1 MEEMSLGYFYRA
13 GGFGM
18 HQVALFALVVLVAA
32 GRFAY
37 QPDERKVPFLR
48 TMSAATL
55 LAIAFAV
62 TSNVATVF
70 WSVPK
75 HVPDQASWPRI
86 LLIGLFE
93 SLTPAVLGVGLLS
106 IAWLVKAVGM
116 RRLVQRLP

>member
-1 MEEMSLGYFYRA
+1 MEEMSLSYLFRA

-18 HQVALFALVVLVAA
+18 HQVTLFAVVVLVAA

-37 QPDERKVPFLR
+37 RPDERKVPFLR

-62 TSNVATVF
+62 TTNITTVLY
-70 WSVPK
+70 SVPN
-75 HVPDQASWPRI
+75 HFPDERTWPRT
-86 LLIGLFE
+86 LLVGFFE
-93 SLTPAVLGVGLLS
+93 SLTPAVMGLGLLS
-106 IAWLVKAVGM
+106 VAWLVKAVGM

>member
-1 MEEMSLGYFYRA
+1 MEEMSVGYFYRV

-18 HQVALFALVVLVAA
+18 HQVALFALVVPVAA

-55 LAIAFAV
+55 LAIVFAV

-75 HVPDQASWPRI
+75 HFPDQAGWPRI

-93 SLTPAVLGVGLLS
+93 SLTPAVLGFGLLS